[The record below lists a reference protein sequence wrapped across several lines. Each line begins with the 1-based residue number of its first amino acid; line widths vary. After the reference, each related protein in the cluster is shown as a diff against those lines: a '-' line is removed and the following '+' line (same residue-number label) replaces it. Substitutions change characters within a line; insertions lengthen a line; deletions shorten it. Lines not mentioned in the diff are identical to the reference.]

1 MWAIFCRR
9 LRVSPKVSI
18 FISAPQFFAPQ
29 IAVFIKSFSSKISSS
44 DVNGDDPTQSFT
56 ISYLI
61 NSCGLS
67 SKDAISISK
76 KVTIKSPENP
86 DSVLE
91 LLREYGFTNAN
102 IPKLITRFPNVL
114 FSCPKKTL
122 LPKLEFFRSIGVP
135 LDVLA
140 RNLSTYPTILWRSLE
155 NYLIPSYD
163 YLKALFK
170 SDERAVNVFK
180 RSPRVLACGSPWV
193 PSSNV
198 AILREQGIPE
208 SSIASLME
216 YQPWLMV
223 IGRENLAS
231 YINRAAEMGFD
242 RSKVAFAQ
250 AIQVFAQMSESTL
263 KHKMEVYRRCGW
275 SESEVS
281 LAFLKFPL
289 CMKYSE
295 KKIMDNMDFLVN
307 DLGLQPDAIARL
319 PTLLGLNLD
328 GRMKPRYLVARIL
341 KEKGLLTGRITV
353 SSFLIMSEEKFLKR
367 YVVNYGE
374 DVPELLDIYRGKL
387 RVSEKGFSRQVIF
400 K

>member
-1 MWAIFCRR
+1 MFAIFCRR

-61 NSCGLS
+61 HSCGLS
-67 SKDAISISK
+67 SKDAVSVSK

-91 LLREYGFTNAN
+91 LLREYGFTDAN

-140 RNLSTYPTILWRSLE
+140 RNLSTYPITLTRSLE
-155 NYLIPSYD
+155 NYLIPSHD
-163 YLKALFK
+163 YLKVLFK
-170 SDERAVNVFK
+170 SDKKAVNVFK
-180 RSPRVLACGSPWV
+180 RAPRLLARGSSSV

-208 SSIASLME
+208 SSIVSLMAH
-216 YQPWLMV
+216 QPWLLL
-223 IGRENLAS
+223 IRTENLAS

-275 SESEVS
+275 SESDVS
-281 LAFLKFPL
+281 MAFLKFPL
-289 CMKYSE
+289 CMNYSE

-307 DLGLQPDAIARL
+307 DLGLQPDAIARI
-319 PTLLGLNLD
+319 PTLLVLNLER
-328 GRMKPRYLVARIL
+328 RMKPRYLVARVL
-341 KEKGLLTGRITV
+341 KEKGLLTKRI
-353 SSFLIMSEEKFLKR
+353 SAAYFLKLSEEKFLKR
-367 YVVNYGE
+367 YVVNYQE

-387 RVSEKGFSRQVIF
+387 NVSEMVFSQQLIF